1 MTAGITE
8 DTIIWDKGSSGRR
21 ESTDSRCRHQFRIH
35 PDVNPYCA
43 AGYWYDQDPL
53 RIPLSG
59 GMPHRGYSADRRKP
73 HVLRRDGD
81 RDFRV
86 ANNPLGRVAD
96 AVWHIPAAQWR
107 DSNHTAAFPEE
118 IPRRCL
124 MLGAPPSDL
133 PPVATVIDFY
143 GGSGTVSAVA
153 KKLGL
158 NSLYIDSNP
167 MYAAEAQQRVLNT
180 KCGGTKRQRSVGDRA
195 EHGPVANDNQASAM
209 RAGD

>member
-1 MTAGITE
+1 MTAGITG
-8 DTIIWDKGSSGRR
+8 IPSSGTRDR
-21 ESTDSRCRHQFRIH
+21 QAAG
-35 PDVNPYCA
+35 NPPTAGAGTNFEYILMFTLCA

-158 NSLYIDSNP
+158 NSVYIDSNP
-167 MYAAEAQQRVLNT
+167 MYAAEAQQRVL
-180 KCGGTKRQRSVGDRA
+180 GHQARSRSRQR
-195 EHGPVANDNQASAM
+195 
-209 RAGD
+209 